1 MACYSYGSYENMKD
15 LCDDSKE
22 HLVENALLDCAA
34 DVYLKIDLNKKSAF
48 EAKVYKHRVLDRT

>member
-1 MACYSYGSYENMKD
+1 MKD

-48 EAKVYKHRVLDRT
+48 EAKVYKHRVHDRT